1 MTTKI
6 RGLSW
11 PGGIMLLALMTIS
24 LILASAARAETPA
37 GTIDPTAIPKYQEPL
52 VIPPAMPLSG
62 TKKVKGRNIDYY
74 EITMKQFQQYI
85 LPQTWSTGSGIGPTT
100 VWSYASMM
108 NPLPVA
114 QGGTLNYPAL
124 TVEARYNRA
133 VRVKWIN
140 GLVDKNG
147 DYLPHLLAVDQ
158 TLHWANPPGGPG
170 GTDKHGMDPAPY
182 TGPVPI
188 VTHVHGAHTTQDS
201 DGFPEAWYLPNARNI
216 PAGYAT
222 GGTYYE
228 QFKKEF
234 EKRWGTT
241 WQPGSAI
248 FQYPNDQRATTLWYH
263 DHTLGMTR
271 VNVYAGPAG
280 FYLLRG
286 GPDDLKGAALPGPAP
301 QRGDAPGLTY
311 REIPIAIQD
320 RTFKSDG
327 SLFYPDNRA
336 FFEGLN
342 VPGREPQFPG
352 EGELRIPFIPDMV
365 PGGMESD
372 IEPIW
377 NPETFGNTIV
387 VNGKTWPYLD
397 VEQSRYRL
405 RLLNGS
411 QARFLILKLD
421 NGMPFWQIGSEG
433 GFLPNPVRLTE
444 LLIAPAERADVIVD
458 FSRVPEGTHVVLE
471 NLGPDEPFGGGEPG
485 DAFEPANPDTTGQV
499 MQFRVGPRHAADP
512 SVAPAALRLPEL
524 TPIGAPVRSRDLSLN
539 EMMSMTVKVKEVE
552 EDEKENVVFDP
563 NGEAFGPRE
572 ALLGTYNPA
581 TKVVTPMKWVDPVSE
596 TVKRGQVEQWAFHN
610 FTADA
615 HPIHVHLVQFQVV
628 SREVVDPEVSP
639 HGDLGAGAVL
649 QPAAWEYGFKD
660 TVIAYPGEI
669 TRIKARFDIA
679 GMFVW
684 HCHIIE
690 HEDNEMMRPYRVVN

>member
-1 MTTKI
+1 MTTTKI
-6 RGLSW
+6 RGLGMW
-11 PGGIMLLALMTIS
+11 GAIMLFALLSLTLA
-24 LILASAARAETPA
+24 LASAAAADSLPVGTLDPA
-37 GTIDPTAIPKYQEPL
+37 SIPKYQEPL

-62 TKKVKGRNIDYY
+62 TTTVRGKKIDYY
-74 EITMKQFQQYI
+74 EITMKQFRQFI
-85 LPQTWSTGSGIGPTT
+85 LPQAWSASMGIGPTT
-100 VWSYASMM
+100 VWSYASMR

-114 QGGTLNYPAL
+114 LGGTLNYPAF
-124 TVEARYNRA
+124 TIEARYNRA

-140 GLVDKNG
+140 GLVDENG

-158 TLHWANPPGGPG
+158 TLHWANPPGGASG
-170 GTDKHGMDPAPY
+170 RDAHGTDPAPY
-182 TGPVPI
+182 TGPVPMI
-188 VTHVHGAHTTQDS
+188 THLHGAHTTQDS

-216 PAGYAT
+216 PAGYAR

-234 EKRWGTT
+234 QARWGTR
-241 WQPGSAI
+241 WQPGTAI

-286 GPDDLKGAALPGPAP
+286 GPDDLKGSRLPRPAP
-301 QRGDAPGLTY
+301 RRGDSPGVTY

-342 VPGREPQFPG
+342 VPGKAPQYPG
-352 EGELRIPFIPDMV
+352 EGELRIPLIPDLV
-365 PGGMESD
+365 PGGIMSD
-372 IEPIW
+372 ISPIW

-387 VNGKTWPYLD
+387 VNGKTWPYLK

-411 QARFLILKLD
+411 QARFLILRMS

-458 FSRVPEGTHVVLE
+458 FGHVPAGTHVVLE
-471 NLGPDEPFGGGEPG
+471 NLGPDEPFGGGVPG
-485 DAFEPANPDTTGQV
+485 EEFEPADPATTGQV
-499 MQFRVGPRHAADP
+499 MEFRVESHQYVDP
-512 SVAPAALRLPEL
+512 STPPAALRLPDL
-524 TPIGAPVRSRDLSLN
+524 TPLGKPVRTRHLSLN
-539 EMMSMTVKVKEVE
+539 EMMSMNVKVSE
-552 EDEKENVVFDP
+552 EGDNLVFDP
-563 NGEAFGPRE
+563 AGEPFGPQE
-572 ALLGTYNPA
+572 ALLGTFNPV
-581 TKVVTPMKWVDPVSE
+581 TKVATPMLWMDPVSE

-610 FTADA
+610 LTADA

-628 SREVVDPEVSP
+628 NRKVVDPEVSP

-649 QPAAWEYGFKD
+649 QPAAWEYGYKD
-660 TVIAYPGEI
+660 TVIAYPGET
-669 TRIKARFDIA
+669 TRIKARFDVT
-679 GMFVW
+679 GLFVW

-690 HEDNEMMRPYRVVN
+690 HEDGEMMRPYKVVR

>member
-320 RTFKSDG
+320 RTFKDDG

-342 VPGREPQFPG
+342 VPGKEPQFPG

-581 TKVVTPMKWVDPVSE
+581 TKVVTPMKWMDPVSE

>member
-1 MTTKI
+1 M
-6 RGLSW
+6 
-11 PGGIMLLALMTIS
+11 
-24 LILASAARAETPA
+24 
-37 GTIDPTAIPKYQEPL
+37 
-52 VIPPAMPLSG
+52 PPAA
-62 TKKVKGRNIDYY
+62 
-74 EITMKQFQQYI
+74 
-85 LPQTWSTGSGIGPTT
+85 STTRS
-100 VWSYASMM
+100 SR
-108 NPLPVA
+108 
-114 QGGTLNYPAL
+114 Q
-124 TVEARYNRA
+124 
-133 VRVKWIN
+133 
-140 GLVDKNG
+140 
-147 DYLPHLLAVDQ
+147 
-158 TLHWANPPGGPG
+158 
-170 GTDKHGMDPAPY
+170 
-182 TGPVPI
+182 
-188 VTHVHGAHTTQDS
+188 
-201 DGFPEAWYLPNARNI
+201 
-216 PAGYAT
+216 
-222 GGTYYE
+222 
-228 QFKKEF
+228 EF
-234 EKRWGTT
+234 EKRWGTK
-241 WQPGSAI
+241 WQPGSAL

-286 GPDDLKGAALPGPAP
+286 GPDDLKGTALPKPAP

-342 VPGREPQFPG
+342 VPGKEPQFPG

-365 PGGMESD
+365 PGGMQSD

-458 FSRVPEGTHVVLE
+458 FSRVPAGARVILE
-471 NLGPDEPFGGGEPG
+471 NVGPDEPFGGGEEG
-485 DAFEPANPDTTGQV
+485 EDFEPADPETTGQV
-499 MQFRVGPRHAADP
+499 MQFRVGPRQGADL
-512 SVAPAALRLPEL
+512 STAPAALRLPEL
-524 TPIGAPVRSRDLSLN
+524 TPLGRPVKSRDLSLN

-552 EDEKENVVFDP
+552 EDEKESVVFDP

-572 ALLGTYNPA
+572 ALLGTYNAA
-581 TKVVTPMKWVDPVSE
+581 TKVVTPMKWMDPVSE

-639 HGDLGAGAVL
+639 HGDLGAGAVM
-649 QPAAWEYGFKD
+649 QPEAWEYGYKD
-660 TVIAYPGEI
+660 TVIAYPGET
-669 TRIKARFDIA
+669 TRIKARFDVA
-679 GMFVW
+679 GLFVW

-690 HEDNEMMRPYRVVN
+690 HEDNEMMRPYRVVK

>member
-581 TKVVTPMKWVDPVSE
+581 TKVVTPMKWMDPVSE

>member
-1 MTTKI
+1 MTTTI
-6 RGLSW
+6 RSRAQL
-11 PGGIMLLALMTIS
+11 GGVTLLALLILS
-24 LILASAARAETPA
+24 LVLASAVRADTPA
-37 GTIDPTAIPKYQEPL
+37 GTIDPTTIPKYQEPL

-62 TKKVKGRNIDYY
+62 TKKVKGKNIDYY

-85 LPQTWSTGSGIGPTT
+85 LPQTWSADLGIGPTT
-100 VWSYASMM
+100 VWSYASMTD
-108 NPLPVA
+108 PRPVA

-140 GLVDKNG
+140 GLVDENG

-170 GTDKHGMDPAPY
+170 GTDTHGHTAEPY

-222 GGTYYE
+222 GGMYYA

-234 EKRWGTT
+234 EKRWGTK
-241 WQPGSAI
+241 WEPGSAL
-248 FQYPNDQRATTLWYH
+248 FQYPNDQKATTLWYH

-286 GPDDLKGAALPGPAP
+286 GPDDLKKGLPSPAP
-301 QRGDAPGLTY
+301 QRGDAAGLTY

-327 SLFYPDNRA
+327 ALFYPDNRA

-342 VPGREPQFPG
+342 VPGQEPQFPE

-365 PGGMESD
+365 PGGMHSD
-372 IEPIW
+372 ISPIW

-387 VNGKTWPYLD
+387 ANGKTWPYLD

-405 RLLNGS
+405 RFLNGS

-421 NGMPFWQIGSEG
+421 NGMPFWQIGAEG

-458 FSRVPEGTHVVLE
+458 FSNVPAGTRVILE
-471 NLGPDEPFGGGEPG
+471 NVGPDEPFGGGEPG
-485 DAFEPANPDTTGQV
+485 DDFEPADPETTGQV
-499 MQFRVGPRHAADP
+499 MQFRVGPSQGADP
-512 SVAPAALRLPEL
+512 SIAPAALRLPDF
-524 TPIGAPVRSRDLSLN
+524 TPLGKSVKSRDLSLN
-539 EMMSMTVKVKEVE
+539 EMMSMSVKVKEVE
-552 EDEKENVVFDP
+552 ENEKESLVFDP
-563 NGEAFGPRE
+563 AGEEFGPQE
-572 ALLGTYNPA
+572 ALLGTYNAA
-581 TKVVTPMKWVDPVSE
+581 TRVATPLNWMDPITES
-596 TVKRGQVEQWAFHN
+596 VKRGQVEQWSFHN

-628 SREVVDPEVSP
+628 ERIVVDPEVSP
-639 HGDLGAGAVL
+639 HGDLGAGAVM
-649 QPAAWEYGFKD
+649 QPEAWEYGYKD

-679 GMFVW
+679 GLFVW